1 MTDDA
6 PDTLRYVSNSAT
18 ILLVEDDEPLG
29 RSLVR
34 FITAAGF
41 QVVHAKNGVDAFEN
55 LMAQSFD
62 AVLSDLNLPDAC
74 GVDVL
79 KFARAHDADVP
90 LVLMSGCPTIDT
102 TIEAVNLGVVE
113 YLLKPMTSERL
124 ANVLMRATRR
134 RRGKVRARAHQ
145 VEEASPPSSGLPL
158 TRLSSEFAEL
168 DAKG

>member
-1 MTDDA
+1 
-6 PDTLRYVSNSAT
+6 
-18 ILLVEDDEPLG
+18 
-29 RSLVR
+29 
-34 FITAAGF
+34 
-41 QVVHAKNGVDAFEN
+41 
-55 LMAQSFD
+55 
-62 AVLSDLNLPDAC
+62 
-74 GVDVL
+74 
-79 KFARAHDADVP
+79 VP